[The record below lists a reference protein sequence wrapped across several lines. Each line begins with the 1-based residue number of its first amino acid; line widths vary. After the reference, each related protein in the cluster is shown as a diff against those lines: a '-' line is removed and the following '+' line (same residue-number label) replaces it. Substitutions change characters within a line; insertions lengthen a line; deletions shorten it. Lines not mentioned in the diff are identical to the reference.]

1 MQRDAMDWKIIEI
14 LSKGHVP
21 NSQVAEQLK
30 VSEGTIRRRIK
41 ALQADG
47 VMQIRG
53 LLNPDI
59 LANQQLALVVANV
72 NKPDLLKTK
81 AKEISQLENVT
92 SVSIIS
98 GRYDLL
104 IEVLVESNKGL
115 VSFITE
121 KLSRVEGISKTE
133 TFLILKSFGKYI

>member
-1 MQRDAMDWKIIEI
+1 MQPDAMDWKIIEI
-14 LSKGHVP
+14 LSECHVP
-21 NSQVAEQLK
+21 NSQVAEQLD
-30 VSEGTIRRRIK
+30 VSEGTVRRRIK
-41 ALQADG
+41 ALQSAG
-47 VMQIRG
+47 VMKVRA
-53 LLNPDI
+53 LLNPEI

-72 NKPDLLKTK
+72 DKPDLLKSK
-81 AKEISQLENVT
+81 AKEISELENVT

-121 KLSRVEGISKTE
+121 NLSKVEGISKTE

>member
-1 MQRDAMDWKIIEI
+1 MQRDTMDWKIIEI

-47 VMQIRG
+47 VMKIRA

-72 NKPDLLKTK
+72 DKPNLLKTK

-104 IEVLVESNKGL
+104 IEALVESNKGL

-121 KLSRVEGISKTE
+121 NLSKVEGISKTE